1 MSDENLRRDREIEL
15 IRDKIGKGYVE
26 QARQARAKLKEEY
39 LKDYNHEME
48 EAVYAYAKG
57 DLSAATLHQLKASI
71 ANNSLKALEK
81 L

>member
-26 QARQARAKLKEEY
+26 QARQAMAKLKEEC

-48 EAVYAYAKG
+48 EAVSAYAKG

>member
-1 MSDENLRRDREIEL
+1 MLDENVRRDREIDL
-15 IRDKIGKGYVE
+15 IRNKIGNDYAE
-26 QARQARAKLKEEY
+26 HARHARAELKEEY

-48 EAVYAYAKG
+48 EAVAAYSKG

-71 ANNSLKALEK
+71 INDSLKALEK